1 MEKRQTYALRIDE
14 IERIL
19 GEQSLKRWWVA
30 EMTGVHKTTLRR
42 WLQGKIKT
50 VRDSHV
56 EQLAQTLESP
66 LSEIAIPKSRH
77 RDRVKALQNNDL
89 GLLSRLD

>member
-1 MEKRQTYALRIDE
+1 MAKSQSYYLRVDR

-19 GEQSLKRWWVA
+19 TEQSLKKWWVA
-30 EMTGVHKTTLRR
+30 EMTGVHKTTFRR

-56 EQLAQTLESP
+56 VQLAEVLQAP
-66 LSEIAIPKSRH
+66 AHEIATI
-77 RDRVKALQNNDL
+77 NNH
-89 GLLSRLD
+89 S